1 LIAIKDATGLIHKFS
16 MVKSLRRGLDKGED
30 TMTTGEIA
38 FLALVITAMVVFAVV
53 MAWATHRTSG
63 R

>member
-1 LIAIKDATGLIHKFS
+1 
-16 MVKSLRRGLDKGED
+16 
-30 TMTTGEIA
+30 MTTGEIA
-38 FLALVITAMVVFAVV
+38 FLVLVVTAMAVFAAV